1 MCLNES
7 KLMNQPFTDVAGGS
21 LVILIRLVELERK
34 KEESK
39 SSKNFT
45 RLDRRTLRSV
55 SLEFAFV
62 GTWKPR
68 AWFVERPISSAHQRR
83 QRRKIRR
90 ILSILAA
97 LRRFLV
103 GTGHRFD
110 FFFVSV
116 TERCGNTRL
125 VRGLRLSSS
134 VYMPCRDKS
143 PAVNYFA
150 RLNVCTTMS
159 FLSFFLFL
167 ATISCNFLDSFSA
180 FIRASA
186 NYSNRAILIS
196 S

>member
-97 LRRFLV
+97 LRRCLV

-110 FFFVSV
+110 FF
-116 TERCGNTRL
+116 
-125 VRGLRLSSS
+125 
-134 VYMPCRDKS
+134 
-143 PAVNYFA
+143 
-150 RLNVCTTMS
+150 
-159 FLSFFLFL
+159 LFQ
-167 ATISCNFLDSFSA
+167 
-180 FIRASA
+180 
-186 NYSNRAILIS
+186 
-196 S
+196 